1 MKYNWKKYTL
11 NDVCSRIYSG
21 GTPSTRNPEYWN
33 GNFNWLS
40 SGETSQRFIYNTER
54 TITQKGIDN
63 SSTKLAKK
71 GCTVVA
77 TAGQGYTRGQVS
89 FLMIDTYMNQS
100 VIACESNPKYIL
112 PLYLYYNLDNRYE
125 EFRLLSDGTS
135 TRGGLSGWI
144 LKRMEIDLPPLD
156 IQKKIVSILK
166 PIDDKIELNRAVNEN
181 LQEQA
186 QAIYENLINN
196 LENNGI
202 IGDYCSIKSGFAF
215 KNSWWEKSGI
225 KVIKISSDKINKI
238 SPIFKLKGGD
248 LVIALTG
255 ATLGKFAIVPEIRE
269 IVFVNQRVGKFLLGD
284 EPLEKLPYIY
294 CLLKQNRIYD
304 ELLNRSNG
312 TAQSNISPF
321 DIMSIPCVI
330 LEESVIKKFNLK
342 TKAMFEL
349 IINNQLQ
356 NKQLA
361 ELRDTLLPRL
371 MSGKLDV
378 SNVELKF
385 KF

>member
-1 MKYNWKKYTL
+1 M
-11 NDVCSRIYSG
+11 C
-21 GTPSTRNPEYWN
+21 
-33 GNFNWLS
+33 
-40 SGETSQRFIYNTER
+40 
-54 TITQKGIDN
+54 
-63 SSTKLAKK
+63 
-71 GCTVVA
+71 C
-77 TAGQGYTRGQVS
+77 
-89 FLMIDTYMNQS
+89 
-100 VIACESNPKYIL
+100 
-112 PLYLYYNLDNRYE
+112 LD
-125 EFRLLSDGTS
+125 S
-135 TRGGLSGWI
+135 
-144 LKRMEIDLPPLD
+144 
-156 IQKKIVSILK
+156 
-166 PIDDKIELNRAVNEN
+166 NEN

-225 KVIKISSDKINKI
+225 KVIKIGSINQDYLNINNCSYVSSDKINKI